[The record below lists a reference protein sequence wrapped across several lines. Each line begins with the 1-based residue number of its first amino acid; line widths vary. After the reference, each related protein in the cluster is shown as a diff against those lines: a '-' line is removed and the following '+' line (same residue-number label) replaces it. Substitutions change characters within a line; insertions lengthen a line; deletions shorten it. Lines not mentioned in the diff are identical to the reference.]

1 MGQGTDGKV
10 HSHGTRFTNLRK
22 FLVTCLLQVVF
33 EGMVKE
39 DMRGAPG
46 EEIGLSQL
54 NYTLVNCLGEVSIC
68 SFPEVSQ
75 KVALYFYLKCHVIFL
90 ATDLCL
96 SLFFSEVRFLQL
108 MEISSLL
115 FCNLESCWW
124 FICSVADTITNCVR
138 WPHLLFSC
146 YSPEEF
152 ICKCNCEC
160 FKFHKHAAHAF
171 LS

>member
-68 SFPEVSQ
+68 SCVGRLTSFPEVSQ

-96 SLFFSEVRFLQL
+96 SLVFSEVRFLQL

-115 FCNLESCWW
+115 FCNLESC
-124 FICSVADTITNCVR
+124 
-138 WPHLLFSC
+138 
-146 YSPEEF
+146 
-152 ICKCNCEC
+152 
-160 FKFHKHAAHAF
+160 
-171 LS
+171 